1 MELIKDI
8 FFSKKKYVL
17 LMRDKRNKNM
27 ERFMNMAYPRNL
39 YEGGPQRMA
48 GENTHNE
55 IQASYT
61 TRWKIVLN
69 IHKYMWELRNRNRR
83 ADQFAKHR
91 ASLENMS
98 QATV

>member
-1 MELIKDI
+1 
-8 FFSKKKYVL
+8 
-17 LMRDKRNKNM
+17 
-27 ERFMNMAYPRNL
+27 
-39 YEGGPQRMA
+39 MA

-55 IQASYT
+55 IQVSYT